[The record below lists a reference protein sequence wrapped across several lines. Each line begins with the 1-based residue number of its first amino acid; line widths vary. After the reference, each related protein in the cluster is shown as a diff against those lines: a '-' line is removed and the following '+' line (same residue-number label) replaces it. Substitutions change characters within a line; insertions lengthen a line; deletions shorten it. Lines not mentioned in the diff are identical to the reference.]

1 MFVSDLKQ
9 LKIVRKSMSQI
20 NLESYQYFLVLDL
33 EATCS
38 DTKEVPRQ
46 EMEIIEIGAV
56 MVEAKNL
63 DIVSEFQAFIKPVR
77 HPLLTNFCTK
87 LTSITQEQVNKAPTY
102 REAIENF
109 KGWLYQYPNFIFGS
123 WGNYDYKQF
132 QQDSNFHQVPYP
144 IESQHINLKQLFSS
158 NQKLKQRYGMAQ
170 ALELAKIK
178 LEGTH
183 HRGIDDARNI
193 AKLLPYILGKKII
206 KT

>member
-1 MFVSDLKQ
+1 MN
-9 LKIVRKSMSQI
+9 QI

-38 DTKEVPRQ
+38 DKKEISRD

-63 DIVSEFQAFIKPVR
+63 DIISEFQTFINPVR
-77 HPLLTNFCTK
+77 HPILTQFCTK
-87 LTSITQEQVNKAPTY
+87 LTSITQEEVNESPKYP
-102 REAIENF
+102 EAIDNF
-109 KGWLYQYPNFIFGS
+109 KAWLYQYPNFIFGS

-132 QQDSNFHQVPYP
+132 QKDSNFHQLPYP
-144 IESQHINLKQLFSS
+144 IESEHINLKQLFST
-158 NQKLKQRYGMAQ
+158 NQNLKRRYGMAK
-170 ALELAKIK
+170 ALQLAGIT

-193 AKLLPYILGKKII
+193 AKLLPYILGKKTI

>member
-1 MFVSDLKQ
+1 MN
-9 LKIVRKSMSQI
+9 QI
-20 NLESYQYFLVLDL
+20 NLESYQYFLVVDL

-38 DTKEVPRQ
+38 DTKKVPRQ

-63 DIVSEFQAFIKPVR
+63 DIISKFQTFIKPVR

-87 LTSITQEQVNKAPTY
+87 LTSITQEQVDKAPTY
-102 REAIENF
+102 QKAIENF
-109 KGWLYQYPNFIFGS
+109 KEWLYQYSNYIFGS

-132 QQDSNFHQVPYP
+132 QQDSNFHQLPYP
-144 IESQHINLKQLFSS
+144 IGSEHINLKQLFST
-158 NQKLKQRYGMAQ
+158 NQKLKNRYGMAQ
-170 ALELAKIK
+170 ALELAGIK

-193 AKLLPYILGKKII
+193 TKLLRYILGRKMI